1 MHGRITV
8 THDASTA
15 RSGCE
20 DCLLSPECPACAP
33 DCADSDSGIEV
44 HMRIM
49 HRSDRL
55 FRHGEP
61 FDAIHMVRSGT
72 IKTCTISPSGDEQV
86 IGFHTPGNL
95 IGLDA
100 IQVGRHQSSAIALE
114 TASVCSLPYEA
125 LCRLGGRV
133 PHVQRRLLAKMSQ
146 KICDDGRRLAMLAM
160 RGAGQRMAS
169 FLIGLVDIRCSRGL
183 QRGEIP
189 LPMPRADIASY
200 LVLAVETVSR
210 SLSRQQE
217 AGLIE
222 VHRNRIR
229 ILDEPALRA
238 TAGGVGGEAVA
249 HVRSVSIGM

>member
-1 MHGRITV
+1 
-8 THDASTA
+8 
-15 RSGCE
+15 
-20 DCLLSPECPACAP
+20 
-33 DCADSDSGIEV
+33 
-44 HMRIM
+44 MRIM
-49 HRSDRL
+49 HRGDRL

-100 IQVGRHQSSAIALE
+100 IQVGRYQSSAIALE
-114 TASVCSLPYEA
+114 TVSVCSLPYEA

-160 RGAGQRMAS
+160 RGASQRMAS

-249 HVRSVSIGM
+249 HVRSVSIGT

>member
-1 MHGRITV
+1 
-8 THDASTA
+8 
-15 RSGCE
+15 
-20 DCLLSPECPACAP
+20 
-33 DCADSDSGIEV
+33 
-44 HMRIM
+44 MRIM
-49 HRSDRL
+49 HRGDRL

-125 LCRLGGRV
+125 LCRLGGRI

-249 HVRSVSIGM
+249 HVRSVSIGT

>member
-1 MHGRITV
+1 
-8 THDASTA
+8 
-15 RSGCE
+15 
-20 DCLLSPECPACAP
+20 
-33 DCADSDSGIEV
+33 
-44 HMRIM
+44 MRIM
-49 HRSDRL
+49 HRGDRL

-72 IKTCTISPSGDEQV
+72 IKTCIISPSGDEQV

>member
-1 MHGRITV
+1 MHDRITV

-49 HRSDRL
+49 HRGDRL

-249 HVRSVSIGM
+249 HVRSVSIGT

>member
-8 THDASTA
+8 THKASTA

-20 DCLLSPECPACAP
+20 DCLLSPECPACA
-33 DCADSDSGIEV
+33 DSDSGIEV
-44 HMRIM
+44 HMRIL
-49 HRSDRL
+49 HRGDRL
-55 FRHGEP
+55 VRPGEP
-61 FDAIHMVRSGT
+61 FDTIYMVRSGM
-72 IKTCTISPSGDEQV
+72 IKTCTMNPSGDEQV
-86 IGFHTPGNL
+86 IGFYTPGNL
-95 IGLDA
+95 LGLDA

-114 TASVCSLPYEA
+114 TTSVCSLPYEP
-125 LCRLGGRV
+125 LCRLGARL
-133 PHVQRRLLAKMSQ
+133 PHVQRRLLERMSQ
-146 KICDDGRRLAMLAM
+146 RICDDGRRLAMLAM
-160 RGAGQRMAS
+160 RGAGQRLAS

-189 LPMPRADIASY
+189 LPMQRADIASY

-238 TAGGVGGEAVA
+238 TAGDAGGEAAA
-249 HVRSVSIGM
+249 HVRSVSIGT

>member
-49 HRSDRL
+49 HRGDRL

-249 HVRSVSIGM
+249 HVRSVSIGT